1 MHWANGVNTANG
13 PAPHHVSRTEAG
25 LYKPR
30 LDDQTPLFIVINGSS
45 GSGDADQA
53 RQQIADVLRV
63 AQREHHFVTV
73 SDPKRLDAE
82 CRRAAQIAQRYEG
95 AVIVAGGDGTINAG
109 LNATLPTGRPFG
121 IIPLGTFNCT
131 SRSHDIPSDPASAA
145 EALLR
150 AEITP
155 QQVGWVNDRCFLVN
169 ASVGL
174 YPEILQDREAWK
186 ERFGRYRAVAA
197 WSALTTLWHSQK
209 QLVLELRHGD
219 EREVVRTPTLFVG
232 NNVEQLE
239 QVGVSEAQDVQ
250 QHHQLAAVVVKP
262 VGTSKLFWLALQ
274 GALGKLGE
282 DENVRSFPFRRLS
295 VRSRLYP
302 WRMIKVAVDGE
313 IRWMKPPLVFSVSGH
328 PLMLMTPARSAASA
342 VAA

>member
-1 MHWANGVNTANG
+1 V
-13 PAPHHVSRTEAG
+13 
-25 LYKPR
+25 YKPR
-30 LDDQTPLFIVINGSS
+30 LNSQTPLFIVINASA

-53 RQQIADVLRV
+53 RHQIADVLRA
-63 AQREHHFVTV
+63 AQREHHFVTI
-73 SDPKRLDAE
+73 SDPKRIDAE

-109 LNATLPTGRPFG
+109 INATLPTGRPFG

-131 SRSHDIPSDPASAA
+131 GRSHDIPLDPASAA
-145 EALLR
+145 EALLQAR
-150 AEITP
+150 IHT

-197 WSALTTLWHSQK
+197 WSALTTLWHSQ
-209 QLVLELRHGD
+209 QRLVLELRHGD
-219 EREVVRTPTLFVG
+219 DRQIVHTPTLFVG
-232 NNVEQLE
+232 NNADQLE
-239 QVGVSEAQDVQ
+239 QVGVSEADDVQ
-250 QHHQLAAVVVKP
+250 QRHQLAAVVIKP
-262 VGTSKLFWLALQ
+262 VGTPKLFWLALQ

-282 DENVRSFPFRRLS
+282 DENVRSFAFRRLT
-295 VRSRLYP
+295 VRPRHYP

-313 IRWMKPPLVFSVSGH
+313 IRWMKPPLVFSVSSQ
-328 PLMLMTPARSAASA
+328 PLMLMAPARSAASA

>member
-1 MHWANGVNTANG
+1 M
-13 PAPHHVSRTEAG
+13 
-25 LYKPR
+25 YKPR
-30 LDDQTPLFIVINGSS
+30 LNSQTPLFIVINAGS

-53 RQQIADVLRV
+53 RHQIADVLR
-63 AQREHHFVTV
+63 AANREHHFVTI
-73 SDPKRLDAE
+73 SDPKRIDAE

-95 AVIVAGGDGTINAG
+95 AVIVAGGDGTINA
-109 LNATLPTGRPFG
+109 TLPTGRPFG

-131 SRSHDIPSDPASAA
+131 SRSHDIPLDPASAA
-145 EALLR
+145 EALLHAR
-150 AEITP
+150 VQT

-197 WSALTTLWHSQK
+197 WSALSTLWHSQ
-209 QLVLELRHGD
+209 QRLVLELRHGD
-219 EREVVRTPTLFVG
+219 EREVVHTPTLFVG
-232 NNVEQLE
+232 NNADQLE
-239 QVGVSEAQDVQ
+239 QVGISEAEDLQR
-250 QHHQLAAVVVKP
+250 HQLAAVVVKP

-282 DENVRSFPFRRLS
+282 DENVRTFAFRRLT
-295 VRSRLYP
+295 VRPRRHP
-302 WRMIKVAVDGE
+302 WRMVKVAVDGE
-313 IRWMKPPLVFSVSGH
+313 IRWMKPPLVFSVSAH
-328 PLMLMTPARSAASA
+328 PLMLMTPARSASTA